1 MNITLKSRELRSW
14 WLIIMGCM
22 ANLVYGQ
29 SSVAKFDRTAYYA
42 VIGGTDLE
50 AMESQIALLDKS
62 GLKNKDAFTGAL
74 MMKRAGLL
82 HGASQKLK
90 AFKAGRVKLEAAIAR
105 ESDNAEFRFL
115 RLMIQENAPGILG
128 YNDELEKDKDFIIAH
143 FNSIPE
149 PARQV
154 IRDYSRQSKI
164 LSQSDF

>member
-1 MNITLKSRELRSW
+1 MNITVKSVGLKSW
-14 WLIIMGCM
+14 WLVIIVCA

-29 SSVAKFDRTAYYA
+29 SSVATFDRAIYYK
-42 VIGGTDLE
+42 VIGGTDPQ

-62 GLKNKDAFTGAL
+62 GLKSKDAFAGAL

-90 AFKAGRVKLEAAIAR
+90 VFKAGRLKLDAAITR
-105 ESDNAEFRFL
+105 ESDNAELRFL

-128 YNDELEKDKDFIIAH
+128 YNDDLEKDKDFIIAH

-149 PARQV
+149 VTRQV
-154 IRDYSRQSKI
+154 IRDYSRQSKT